1 MLPKLLEGTLP
12 IIMNGNSSRGFVSAA
27 LAIALSSASAFPA
40 QADTFTLHGVF
51 NGTTTEP
58 LTGAGTPVI
67 TDTLNAVP
75 GGANILTAN
84 EPFTLTGIF
93 DPSNVVF
100 HLPPGPTGFSAYS
113 PESVTLAVGG
123 TTYSVETFSENAT
136 SGFTVAIFD
145 GTFTPGH
152 VGAGFLANPPMD
164 GAGIISDWLTSSPPF
179 LLPTLVNASY
189 TTANYFGV
197 GFGSGPCPPPGF
209 NPDGTCISGEP
220 NTVVPIPLNGGLFE
234 LTLGTYQLNNP
245 SNMIPLNPNEN
256 FFSAELTVPEPSTWA
271 MMVIGF
277 TGLAIVAGLCPA
289 RRKRLVA

>member
-1 MLPKLLEGTLP
+1 MPRLL
-12 IIMNGNSSRGFVSAA
+12 NRNSSRGFASAA
-27 LAIALSSASAFPA
+27 LVIALSGASALPA

-51 NGTTTEP
+51 NGTTTDP
-58 LTGAGTPVI
+58 GTGTGTPVI
-67 TDTLNAVP
+67 TDTLNAGP

-100 HLPPGPTGFSAYS
+100 HLPPGSPTGFSAYS
-113 PESVTLAVGG
+113 PESVTLTVGG
-123 TTYSVETFSENAT
+123 TTYSVETFGENAT

-145 GTFTPGH
+145 GTFMPGH

-220 NTVVPIPLNGGLFE
+220 NTVVPIPLNGGSFE
-234 LTLGTYQLNNP
+234 LTLGTYDLNNP
-245 SNMIPLNPNEN
+245 SNMIPQNPNDN
-256 FFSAELTVPEPSTWA
+256 LFSAELTVPEPSTWA
-271 MMVIGF
+271 MMFIGF
-277 TGLAIVAGLCPA
+277 AGLAIAGLRSA
-289 RRKRLVA
+289 RKERLAA